1 MSFLGTN
8 SGLRQGQFLQASFAG
23 ILLTLLGTL
32 NVNILNFNVSLSWLP
47 LLVIALWP
55 HGAPPVRSVI
65 AILLLGLAQD
75 WLSMGVP
82 GQWALVYLL
91 CILFFRPF
99 DRMKPLSFT
108 HSLRLWIGALFIALL
123 VLTISGRIIFNDWP
137 YWAALLQ
144 PALLATL
151 AFPVIWILR
160 NRMQSWFSRREEA
173 L

>member
-1 MSFLGTN
+1 MSFLGSS
-8 SGLRQGQFLQASFAG
+8 SGLRQGQFLQALVAG
-23 ILLTLLGTL
+23 IVLTLLGTL
-32 NVNILNFNVSLSWLP
+32 NVNIFNFNVSLSWLP

-99 DRMKPLSFT
+99 DRMMPLSFT
-108 HSLRLWIGALFIALL
+108 HSLRLWIGALFIALV
-123 VLTISGRIIFNDWP
+123 VLTLSGRIIFDDWP